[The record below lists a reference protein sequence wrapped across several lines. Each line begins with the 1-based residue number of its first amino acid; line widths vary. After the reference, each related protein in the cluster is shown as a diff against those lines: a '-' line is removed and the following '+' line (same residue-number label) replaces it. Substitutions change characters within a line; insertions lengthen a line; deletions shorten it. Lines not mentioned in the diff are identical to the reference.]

1 HRRQSLMTTRRSVSS
16 ISISLLLLAVPTAA
30 LAGPPE
36 TEQPADTPGLL
47 SDGLLSD
54 AETQRL
60 ARVEA
65 FEVVVNPI
73 ANHSTGKNL
82 ALACS
87 QLPEELVDVPH
98 VERRAE
104 DASLQAELAGG
115 DQAKLARAIDG
126 LRSLKLPADRSKLL
140 AQAEAVAGQLALV
153 GHDIADL
160 CTRIAADTLTDPDI
174 ELLRSIYQDRA
185 EKVLR
190 YEQLLTK
197 LVDGRMVAELVE
209 ELLRA
214 PSEQAAAAL
223 LEALAVEPT
232 GSSRSVPTPVNLG
245 AAAST
250 LFEGLSEFLIDRAK
264 EETLNYIRDTL
275 VEQICGSDL
284 QVFIPTT
291 CKVLSKLD
299 PNIALA
305 AIGKSLHSAVL
316 EDLRL
321 LPDRLLVLAWMRTA
335 EVGYVGTL
343 VRVALPMLEQA
354 KRHDNPLAY
363 AASIHTM

>member
-1 HRRQSLMTTRRSVSS
+1 ARRRGVVSRHAARAVGRHRQQGHSPAVDRRPRVAARHRRQSLMTTRRSVSS

-140 AQAEAVAGQLALV
+140 AQA
-153 GHDIADL
+153 
-160 CTRIAADTLTDPDI
+160 
-174 ELLRSIYQDRA
+174 
-185 EKVLR
+185 
-190 YEQLLTK
+190 
-197 LVDGRMVAELVE
+197 
-209 ELLRA
+209 
-214 PSEQAAAAL
+214 
-223 LEALAVEPT
+223 
-232 GSSRSVPTPVNLG
+232 
-245 AAAST
+245 
-250 LFEGLSEFLIDRAK
+250 
-264 EETLNYIRDTL
+264 
-275 VEQICGSDL
+275 
-284 QVFIPTT
+284 
-291 CKVLSKLD
+291 
-299 PNIALA
+299 
-305 AIGKSLHSAVL
+305 
-316 EDLRL
+316 
-321 LPDRLLVLAWMRTA
+321 
-335 EVGYVGTL
+335 
-343 VRVALPMLEQA
+343 
-354 KRHDNPLAY
+354 
-363 AASIHTM
+363 